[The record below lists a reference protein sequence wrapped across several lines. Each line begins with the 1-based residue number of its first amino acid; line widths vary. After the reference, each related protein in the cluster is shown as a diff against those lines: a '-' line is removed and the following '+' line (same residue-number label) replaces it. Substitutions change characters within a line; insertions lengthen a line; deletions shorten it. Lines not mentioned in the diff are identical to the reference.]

1 MYKFIRPNP
10 AKSVKW
16 RSVIVYA
23 YTMIFSLGCIAA
35 IFGGLNAVGVVSD
48 KGLNSFWEWAPL
60 SSILIGVI
68 AGVHYMYTELKAEA
82 DYFRMLYEDRSH
94 SQSIY
99 N

>member
-1 MYKFIRPNP
+1 
-10 AKSVKW
+10 
-16 RSVIVYA
+16 
-23 YTMIFSLGCIAA
+23 
-35 IFGGLNAVGVVSD
+35 VVSD